1 MSSMRLARAVGLAAG
16 YIGFALVQPSAGA
29 QVSGEVRLQSRQ
41 ISTAEIVGQLGA
53 KLSPGQPD
61 ELPVGVSITGILV
74 DTARLNALGAAGR
87 QPGARVTV
95 IRIALDRVRVEVDE
109 LDPVPFTKRLTL
121 RLDGQGRLSVIPR
134 DQRP

>member
-41 ISTAEIVGQLGA
+41 ISTAEIVGQLGT

-74 DTARLNALGAAGR
+74 DTARLSALGAAGR

-109 LDPVPFTKRLTL
+109 LDPVPLTKKLTL

-134 DQRP
+134 DERP